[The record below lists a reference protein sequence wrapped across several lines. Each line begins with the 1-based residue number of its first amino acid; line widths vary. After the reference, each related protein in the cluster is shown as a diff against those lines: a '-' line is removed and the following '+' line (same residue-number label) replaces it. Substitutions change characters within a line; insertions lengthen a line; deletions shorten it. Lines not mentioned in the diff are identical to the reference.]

1 MARKTTKPKARKSKE
16 TPLRKQQKPVFRT
29 GTWITLLLLAA
40 LIGLAYYLNRN
51 EPIAETE
58 ATPAL
63 EATFVIS
70 EQDGNITGI
79 EIKPVDGETVKV
91 ARNGEKVWALE
102 LPSAT
107 EADQGLVEAA
117 ASQITALKIIGEVDA
132 DASILGLDEPAYVI
146 TIEFADGT
154 KRTLEVG
161 DTTPTRSGYY
171 VRVDKKKTLILTLSG
186 IDSLTNL
193 TRFPPYLNTPTPTP
207 LPLSPTPDSP
217 SKAISTPEATVT
229 PTP

>member
-40 LIGLAYYLNRN
+40 LIGFAYYLNRN

-58 ATPAL
+58 TPPTL
-63 EATFVIS
+63 EAAFVIS
-70 EQDGNITGI
+70 EQASNITSI

-102 LPSAT
+102 LPSAA
-107 EADQGLVEAA
+107 EADPGLIEAA

-146 TIEFADGT
+146 TIEFADGR
-154 KRTLEVG
+154 KRTLEIG

-171 VRVDKKKTLILTLSG
+171 VRVDRKKTLILTLSG

-193 TRFPPYLNTPTPTP
+193 TRFPPYLNTPTPTL

-217 SKAISTPEATVT
+217 SEAISTLEANLT

>member
-58 ATPAL
+58 AIPTL

-70 EQDGNITGI
+70 EQDGNITSI
-79 EIKPVDGETVKV
+79 DIKPVDGETVRV

>member
-29 GTWITLLLLAA
+29 GTWVTLLLLAT
-40 LIGLAYYLNRN
+40 LIGFAYYLNRN

-58 ATPAL
+58 AIPTL

-70 EQDGNITGI
+70 EQDGNITSI
-79 EIKPVDGETVKV
+79 DIKPVDGETVRV

-217 SKAISTPEATVT
+217 SKAISTPEATGT

>member
-51 EPIAETE
+51 EPIAETQ

-117 ASQITALKIIGEVDA
+117 VSQITALKIIGEVDA

-146 TIEFADGT
+146 TIEFADGI

-171 VRVDKKKTLILTLSG
+171 VRVDKKKTLILTLSS

-207 LPLSPTPDSP
+207 LPLTPTPDSP
-217 SKAISTPEATVT
+217 SEAISTPEANLT

>member
-79 EIKPVDGETVKV
+79 EIKPVNGETVKV

>member
-29 GTWITLLLLAA
+29 GTWITLLILAA
-40 LIGLAYYLNRN
+40 LIGFAYYLNRN

-63 EATFVIS
+63 EAAFVFS
-70 EQDGNITGI
+70 EQDGNITSI

-91 ARNGEKVWALE
+91 ARDGEKVWALE
-102 LPSAT
+102 LPSAS

-161 DTTPTRSGYY
+161 DNTPTNSGYY
-171 VRVDKKKTLILTLSG
+171 VRMDKKKTMILTLSG
-186 IDSLTNL
+186 IDSLTTL
-193 TRFPPYLNTPTPTP
+193 TRFPPYLNTPMPTP
-207 LPLSPTPDSP
+207 LPLTPTPDSP
-217 SKAISTPEATVT
+217 SEAISTPEANLT

>member
-91 ARNGEKVWALE
+91 ARNGEKVWVLE

-154 KRTLEVG
+154 KRTLELG
-161 DTTPTRSGYY
+161 DTTPPRSGYY
-171 VRVDKKKTLILTLSG
+171 LRVDKKKTLILTLSS

>member
-40 LIGLAYYLNRN
+40 LIGFAYYLNRN

-63 EATFVIS
+63 EAAFVIS
-70 EQDGNITGI
+70 EQDGNITSI
-79 EIKPVDGETVKV
+79 EIKPVNGETVKV

-102 LPSAT
+102 LPSAA

-146 TIEFADGT
+146 TIEFADGR
-154 KRTLEVG
+154 KRTLEIG

-171 VRVDKKKTLILTLSG
+171 VRVDRKKTLILTLSG

-193 TRFPPYLNTPTPTP
+193 TRFPPYLNTSTPTP
-207 LPLSPTPDSP
+207 LPLPPTPDSP
-217 SKAISTPEATVT
+217 NEAISTPEANLT

>member
-91 ARNGEKVWALE
+91 ARNGEKVWVLE

-154 KRTLEVG
+154 KRSLEVG

-171 VRVDKKKTLILTLSG
+171 VRVDKKKTLILTLSS

-193 TRFPPYLNTPTPTP
+193 TRFPPYLNTSTPTP
-207 LPLSPTPDSP
+207 PPLSPTPDSP
-217 SKAISTPEATVT
+217 NEAISTPEATVT

>member
-70 EQDGNITGI
+70 EQDGNITSI
-79 EIKPVDGETVKV
+79 EIKPVNGETVKV

-193 TRFPPYLNTPTPTP
+193 TRFPPYLNTSTPTP
-207 LPLSPTPDSP
+207 PPLSPTPDSP
-217 SKAISTPEATVT
+217 NEAISTPEANLT

>member
-91 ARNGEKVWALE
+91 ARNGEKVWVLE

-171 VRVDKKKTLILTLSG
+171 VRVDKKKTLILTLSS

-193 TRFPPYLNTPTPTP
+193 TRFPPYLNTSTPTP
-207 LPLSPTPDSP
+207 PPLSPTPDSP
-217 SKAISTPEATVT
+217 NEAISTPEANLT

>member
-40 LIGLAYYLNRN
+40 LIGLAYYLNRS

-63 EATFVIS
+63 KATFVIS

-91 ARNGEKVWALE
+91 ARNGEKVWVLE
-102 LPSAT
+102 LPSTA

-117 ASQITALKIIGEVDA
+117 VSQITALKIIGEVDA

-154 KRTLEVG
+154 KHTLEVG

-171 VRVDKKKTLILTLSG
+171 VRVDRKKTMILTLSG
-186 IDSLTNL
+186 IDSLTTL

-207 LPLSPTPDSP
+207 LPLTPTPDSP
-217 SKAISTPEATVT
+217 SEAISTPEATVT